1 MGKANLTLYPATGF
15 MPALPPGLTEW
26 LPSGF
31 ITAFL
36 GLLWYEQKAG
46 EARLNKRMDELREDL
61 KELRQDVKTLLLQQA
76 ARQPVPPER

>member
-1 MGKANLTLYPATGF
+1 

-61 KELRQDVKTLLLQQA
+61 KELRRDQKETRQKVDELPMKILELLRTA
-76 ARQPVPPER
+76 KHPVTPER